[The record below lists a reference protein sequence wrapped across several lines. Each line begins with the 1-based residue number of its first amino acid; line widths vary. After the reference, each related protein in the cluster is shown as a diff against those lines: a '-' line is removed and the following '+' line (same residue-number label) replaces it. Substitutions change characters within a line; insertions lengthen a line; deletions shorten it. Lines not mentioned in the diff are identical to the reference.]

1 MTNLHFANLSSEL
14 SSQHMVIGDT
24 TSQTTL
30 FVGLDWLRDWHEA
43 NGREPNLDEATAI
56 QRATQ
61 RYEQEAARMKSN
73 DLWHPVTHDRRV
85 ELVFIGD
92 ETMQRDAIEDAVE
105 AAMLTNEE
113 LPVFLDSWSVDGVSH
128 TTVVNPFSVV
138 PRCVQI

>member
-1 MTNLHFANLSSEL
+1 M
-14 SSQHMVIGDT
+14 
-24 TSQTTL
+24 
-30 FVGLDWLRDWHEA
+30 DWLRDWHEA

-56 QRATQ
+56 KRATQ
-61 RYEQEAARMKSN
+61 RYELEAARMKSN
-73 DLWHPVTHDRRV
+73 DLWHPATHDRRV